1 MSTLSPRTNAP
12 APRARPTRNR
22 SISGLAMLTM
32 VGSLS
37 VALAVPAGAIPRDD
51 ETTTDET
58 TTDETTTDETT
69 TSETT
74 TNTKKKSKRVGKV
87 RDIACAPH
95 VFFRVRSL
103 QPRNF
108 FIPRTRFIDGPGGE
122 MTVSVTREHEVRA
135 FIETENEKLK
145 SITTDDVVRQ
155 LRQMLLPH
163 LEVRHMVFV
172 GHDYTQKISKGMYGN
187 MWYRVF
193 GYRVGWSAWQ
203 RLDNCRQVRVNTGI
217 ANIPSRVEGWRYWET
232 KHPMFK
238 GRILSS
244 K

>member
-1 MSTLSPRTNAP
+1 
-12 APRARPTRNR
+12 
-22 SISGLAMLTM
+22 MLTT

-37 VALAVPAGAIPRDD
+37 VTLAVPAGAVPRDD
-51 ETTTDET
+51 ETSET
-58 TTDETTTDETT
+58 TRTDTT

-74 TNTKKKSKRVGKV
+74 ATDTTTTGGKKKSKRLGKV
-87 RDIACAPH
+87 RDVACAPH
-95 VFFRVRSL
+95 VFFKVRSL

-203 RLDNCRQVRVNTGI
+203 RLDNCRQVRVTTGI

-238 GRILSS
+238 GRILSR